1 MVPWCYGCGGN
12 AYRAPSQHNNYSWA
26 GLILVCGFAPFLA
39 PIFAPYLPCLYHFY
53 FVLYSFFCSLPS
65 ISVQFLLPI
74 LLFFAPYLPCHY
86 HLYSLLYSNFC
97 SQFLLPNFAPIFA
110 PNFCSRFLLPIFAP
124 DFCSRFLLPIFAP
137 CFCSLFAPYFCSQA
151 SGHPSNC

>member
-1 MVPWCYGCGGN
+1 MLNIYLLKICTIAAKSLKKSVQGQGGGRETDGRGEVRGLDGEGPLHLHPLWGPRVCHHPRTGDRHSTN
-12 AYRAPSQHNNYSWA
+12 ILLEGGLI

-74 LLFFAPYLPCHY
+74 LLFF
-86 HLYSLLYSNFC
+86 
-97 SQFLLPNFAPIFA
+97 
-110 PNFCSRFLLPIFAP
+110 
-124 DFCSRFLLPIFAP
+124 
-137 CFCSLFAPYFCSQA
+137 CSL
-151 SGHPSNC
+151 PSMSLPFILPTLL